1 MATKSSKKVLTPKSE
16 NKTPKGVKK
25 IAAKHAAKAKAFVE
39 KLDTAD
45 CKAAAVEAPE
55 NQLKPLTDEQKKAAD
70 SEAKAPIAKKSV
82 YICPKCGGASIEKTS
97 KNSQSMLCEDC
108 HHTANA
114 LQFLPKIAKKLAKK
128 NGVKPQALKK
138 TTAPKAAAAD
148 KPKSTAVKEHKERDG
163 KPTVAS
169 VLRQCF
175 RDGMDNEK
183 ATEHARKIL
192 GEDRV
197 KNCYASW
204 YRNEMKRKGIE

>member
-1 MATKSSKKVLTPKSE
+1 MTEKSSKKVLTPKSE
-16 NKTPKGVKK
+16 SKTPKGVKK
-25 IAAKHAAKAKAFVE
+25 IAEKHAAKAKNFVE
-39 KLDTAD
+39 KLDAKD
-45 CKAAAVEAPE
+45 AAEDSKAAAVEAPE

-70 SEAKAPIAKKSV
+70 SEAKAPITKKSV

-108 HHTANA
+108 HHTGNA
-114 LQFLPKIAKKLAKK
+114 LTFLPKIAKKLAKK
-128 NGVKPQALKK
+128 NGVK
-138 TTAPKAAAAD
+138 TTAAAKKPAAD
-148 KPKSTAVKEHKERDG
+148 KSKSTAVKEHKERDG

-192 GEDRV
+192 GEDKV
-197 KNCYASW
+197 KNWYASW